1 MLHNYLFENK
11 TTGEFFICQAADVA
25 TAFDILEE
33 EGFSITE
40 IEFIRKLSYT
50 EAELSGLDTYWCPVF
65 FTFRRI
71 SSKVKSWL
79 FLKKVV

>member
-11 TTGEFFICQAADVA
+11 ITGELFICQAADVV

-50 EAELSGLDTYWCPVF
+50 EAELSGLDIYWCPVF
-65 FTFRRI
+65 YFLDVFRLK
-71 SSKVKSWL
+71 SSL
-79 FLKKVV
+79 DFF

>member
-1 MLHNYLFENK
+1 MLHNYLFEKK
-11 TTGEFFICQAADVA
+11 TTGEFFICQAADVV

-40 IEFIRKLSYT
+40 IDFIRKMSYT

-65 FTFRRI
+65 YFLDVFRLTSTLDI
-71 SSKVKSWL
+71 
-79 FLKKVV
+79 F

>member
-11 TTGEFFICQAADVA
+11 ITGEFFICQAADVV

-50 EAELSGLDTYWCPVF
+50 EAELSGLDVYWCPVF
-65 FTFRRI
+65 FTFRRL
-71 SSKVKSWL
+71 SSNVKSWL
-79 FLKKVV
+79 FLKKDV